1 VVSFC
6 AISGYKKFMVPTAES
21 FRRTGDRGLFGRR
34 AGASLTFFSL
44 IATATLTTSTL
55 AFASGFSLEDDSA
68 LIVGSDSVI
77 YSLNLSTGVATAGAT
92 LSGDSP
98 TASFTALEADPT
110 SDAAYLGTLGD
121 ASLSSID
128 TSDGTTTF
136 IEDDYGFMSGA
147 GVDGIVRL
155 DDGVTYLSHIQPMGA
170 GYAISQVDLSTG
182 VLSGT
187 QLTSLS
193 STNTRVTALA
203 HVDDTVYAFVPG
215 STDTLY
221 TLDPST
227 GVLTQDRAASGVVT
241 SGDIVAAD
249 STADGVLYLL
259 AYDAGTK
266 VSTLYSL
273 DPASG
278 GTTTSIA
285 PITGLAAG
293 KTAENLAIATLLDSE
308 RPADSEPSPS
318 NDSDSDRDDEEVV
331 EASPAPPPPV
341 YKPPTKTLPKAEAEP
356 EQSPTVSEP
365 GPEIVDEPDTEPTPD
380 VRTPVVA
387 EEANGLDGTT
397 LALVALSALAL
408 VLLTVV
414 LIAMRARSARR

>member
-1 VVSFC
+1 
-6 AISGYKKFMVPTAES
+6 MVPTAES

-34 AGASLTFFSL
+34 AGASFTFFSL

-55 AFASGFSLEDDSA
+55 AFASGFALEDDSA

-77 YSLNLSTGVATAGAT
+77 YSLNLSTGVAAAGAT
-92 LSGDSP
+92 LTGDAP
-98 TASFTALEADPT
+98 AAGFRALEADPT
-110 SDAAYLGTLGD
+110 SDTAFVGSQMDGSYTEV
-121 ASLSSID
+121 D
-128 TSDGTTTF
+128 TSTGSATF
-136 IEDDYGFMSGA
+136 IVTTYGMGA
-147 GVDGIVRL
+147 SVDGIVRMPDGSAYVAYVSPTSFQSEIASL
-155 DDGVTYLSHIQPMGA
+155 DLVTGIISNEQEVTLA
-170 GYAISQVDLSTG
+170 GGNERL
-182 VLSGT
+182 L
-187 QLTSLS
+187 
-193 STNTRVTALA
+193 ALA
-203 HVDDTVYAFVPG
+203 HSGDSIYGFLAGDSDA
-215 STDTLY
+215 LY
-221 TLDPST
+221 SVNPAT
-227 GVLTQDRAASGVVT
+227 GVMTLERAASGVVT

-259 AYDAGTK
+259 AYNAGAK

-285 PITGLAAG
+285 QITGLAAG

-318 NDSDSDRDDEEVV
+318 NDSDSDRDEEEVV

-341 YKPPTKTLPKAEAEP
+341 YKPPTKTLPEVEAEP
-356 EQSPTVSEP
+356 DESPTVSEP
-365 GPEIVDEPDTEPTPD
+365 GPEIVDVPDTEPTPD
-380 VRTPVVA
+380 VRTQAVA

-414 LIAMRARSARR
+414 LIAVRARSARR